1 VEVSNNGTTWT
12 TLWSNGATMISD
24 MAWTQVSLNIATVAD
39 HQPTVYVRWGMGP
52 TDNAVT
58 YPGWNIDDV
67 EVWGLVP
74 YVPAACPGDMNCD
87 GRVTFADIDLF
98 VEALA
103 GESAWTHAPCAWLNA
118 DCSGDAHVTFADID
132 PFVARIG
139 STCP

>member
-1 VEVSNNGTTWT
+1 
-12 TLWSNGATMISD
+12 
-24 MAWTQVSLNIATVAD
+24 
-39 HQPTVYVRWGMGP
+39 MGP